1 MNLLLGHAALY
12 QIKVADALLGGS
24 AAQLDAA
31 AGRHVGQ
38 MRCRNLNIALDNV
51 TEAEVCVNV
60 GRSHLAGGYRADNG
74 RRTGNGIAAREY
86 MRGVR
91 HKCVGF
97 SLDLAAH
104 DRCNLLERL
113 CIDGLA
119 DSDDDNVAR
128 RAEQRLIGIV
138 GTRTTVLAVGTDDL
152 RTCPQSGNAARFIG
166 LNVIGRLQRENLA
179 AFALCFL
186 DPLRVRSYRSRAG
199 GRRTLLRRHRDGLR
213 FGLHPSTRCRRR

>member
-1 MNLLLGHAALY
+1 MTCLLY
-12 QIKVADALLGGS
+12 TS
-24 AAQLDAA
+24 
-31 AGRHVGQ
+31 
-38 MRCRNLNIALDNV
+38 
-51 TEAEVCVNV
+51 
-60 GRSHLAGGYRADNG
+60 
-74 RRTGNGIAAREY
+74 GNGIAAREY

-97 SLDLAAH
+97 GLNLAAH
-104 DRCNLLERL
+104 DRSNLLERL

-186 DPLRVRSYRSRAG
+186 CLLYTSR
-199 GRRTLLRRHRDGLR
+199 
-213 FGLHPSTRCRRR
+213 CV

>member
-97 SLDLAAH
+97 GLNLAAH
-104 DRCNLLERL
+104 DRSDLLERL
-113 CIDGLA
+113 CVDGLA
-119 DSDDDNVAR
+119 DGYDNDIAR
-128 RAEQRLIGIV
+128 CAEQRLIGIV

-166 LNVIGRLQRENLA
+166 LNVIGRLQ
-179 AFALCFL
+179 
-186 DPLRVRSYRSRAG
+186 
-199 GRRTLLRRHRDGLR
+199 
-213 FGLHPSTRCRRR
+213 